1 MLAVLIVILA
11 LFVLSTPYLIG
22 IRRADRESERV
33 FDRTAARLA
42 LDDAVRHARAK
53 LDATHPAVD
62 VTPYW
67 DPTDELSV
75 DNHLAPEFVNANDP
89 KGVMWDLES
98 FDLSG
103 LVDLGSASPGVI
115 ANLIGQH
122 TWLSRAAT
130 EEDAS
135 LSTAST
141 RGFPEEGF
149 LWVGGERMA
158 YLDSNGSSF
167 SDLQRD
173 LFAAFQQNGAGGVN
187 PDCDFSAPRA
197 HDAGAPV
204 LGLAAMAIPEWR
216 TTDAAGQWRVPAD
229 LDQVASA
236 IETSIS
242 GPIGDVSFGEL
253 VGGSTPFGGV
263 GAGPRWQRGARLV
276 SSVVG
281 GIDCALRVDE
291 AHYFNPGTTIR
302 ISNGEASELAI
313 VREVAGS
320 VVRLNRVLNENYDAF
335 DAVVRPL
342 ARRPVNLNSAP
353 PEVLRALFLGLKL
366 KRKNARITDREA
378 DQLVEVVLDSRPFL
392 GFEDFLGRIVRPAA
406 GLAPRTAGAGGS
418 SAIWADVGEDGFM
431 DYEDAEALYKN
442 GLNANDR
449 SLEFSTMPFA
459 FITRG
464 TFELQLRSSINAKSG
479 VQRASLERDQVEVM
493 VPQKELLRVW
503 SRQEDFDEA
512 LRLTRDAPLWATGP
526 AATSRVSMGA
536 NPPSRFAA
544 HFGSL
549 TEGSMEGELAPGF
562 ASREENGWAQLWAVR
577 SDNLDTDYHTRHVEH
592 MDRETSDLEGR
603 ALGRAGAHVA
613 MASDQ
618 TVEWSDVN
626 GGGLLRPFSFSMWVK
641 PERRSNGGLYF
652 DLGDTTYQDTD
663 RISVTEEAGELLVS
677 VLDAGGDHPGT
688 GLLERAEVRVPLEH
702 FPLNTWTHLS
712 IDIRGTRPDQVTVL
726 VDGMARGETS
736 GLTRLSSN
744 LNKTATTIHVD
755 STEGFGAVGE
765 RCVVRIGDEV
775 IEAEVMGPM
784 TLLAIPNA
792 VGVNAG
798 IGGRRSRERER
809 WDTSGTVP
817 LNEGAFK
824 DRNHPSLSPVQLFGY
839 SNALRSEAPSGST
852 NLPSAIGPFA
862 VAEVDMVVA
871 GGQSQG
877 ESIELQGPNGAI
889 HVGFGLRGKQ
899 SNATALN
906 LRRGDDPE
914 GNDSSFLT
922 AFNAAGGYA
931 LLVQRQI
938 NLRYLPTGQLM
949 TQVDGDSLGGM
960 ELIRYSGVSGS
971 TLLLAGRGDVVG
983 SELNS
988 GPSASGAAASSAAF
1002 GARRA
1007 FVTHFEGV
1015 IWDDVSDANEELD
1028 YQVFVIPISLP
1039 AMNVFSGQL
1048 KFIEPDPGI
1057 PEYAQIT
1064 RDGNDRSLTE
1074 WICYDKIVV
1083 PPSGTPPQ
1091 FVRDHPD
1098 VLTRVFQLITRGTVS
1113 AGVNPPPPPPP
1124 VTPPPVT
1131 PPVVDPPLPPGPVT
1145 PPGHV
1150 GPSPPGQLPPQ
1161 EEDTSDPVGGIGG
1174 GSTNAIQAT
1183 SSTLLAPNAATALAL
1198 PTPLPAP
1205 VSPARA
1211 QEEASALDAFGYWKG
1226 DLGVPEDLGYS
1237 LTRAVRQT
1245 LNFRGVMGTYSHAHP
1260 PDALILPVFR
1270 VWRSEEDVGIPG
1282 AGDQAYL
1289 LDENAGSVG
1298 EPVSIH
1304 RTYSPAELYPVLDWQ
1319 SSKYVAG
1326 AGTTSTEVYEEA
1338 KIPVVQDDFLK
1349 QVFVALE
1356 EPIGIFLP
1364 PSVNTAG
1371 VAGQTGGPL
1380 NNREMRAVTRL
1391 VKYPSG
1397 ELPRAVESIAIGGP
1411 FGNSAGIVPDAVVD
1425 ELDFGATLFGDNLS
1439 TGESGRGAALLLA
1452 VEIGSGAGT
1461 IEIQKGLLRDARGF
1475 FNTGNVSPLSG
1486 IPEGGGLLR
1495 IGEEL
1500 IAYQNADQ
1508 GGTSIVI
1515 APGGRGMLGTEEQ
1528 PHRIG
1533 ESIYFMS
1540 HLRTTT
1546 ILGATGPADAE
1557 LALADLHGLPE
1568 SGTLLVGEELLHYTR
1583 SDARRGAGIV
1593 GMPRASEEPG
1603 EEDGEGGAL
1612 FRGRFGTAASSHVVG
1627 TAALLFPTRYWD
1639 RWADSSDAPE
1649 LSYFGF
1655 AAGQENAYWT
1665 GAFFEESESQHA
1677 GAQLGMLVRA
1687 SPDVPWDADPDNTDG
1702 LWLFDG
1708 ATDESTRLSL
1718 GAQSDLL
1725 EWRVFVRYEPGA
1737 FDFVSGLSHGWKTT
1751 PELRFTGA
1759 EFVAP
1764 RVTLYREDR

>member
-1 MLAVLIVILA
+1 MIGRTFDRTGVEARRGGFAMLAVLIVILA
-11 LFVLSTPYLIG
+11 LFVLATPYLIG

-33 FDRTAARLA
+33 YDRTAARLA

-75 DNHLAPEFVNANDP
+75 DNHLDPEFLNANDP
-89 KGVMWDLES
+89 NGVMWDLES

-122 TWLSRAAT
+122 TWLARAAT
-130 EEDAS
+130 ADDAS

-158 YLDSNGSSF
+158 YLDSDGSSF

-173 LFAAFQQNGAGGVN
+173 LFAGYGQSGAGAVN

-216 TTDAAGQWRVPAD
+216 TTDASGLWRVPAD

-236 IETSIS
+236 IESSIS
-242 GPIGDVSFGEL
+242 GPLGDVSFGEL
-253 VGGSTPFGGV
+253 VEGATPFGGV

-291 AHYFNPGTTIR
+291 AHYFNPGTTLR
-302 ISNGEASELAI
+302 ISNGETSELAI

-320 VVRLNRVLNENYDAF
+320 VVRLNRVLNGDYDAF

-378 DQLVEVVLDSRPFL
+378 NRLVEVILDSRPFT

-418 SAIWADVGEDGFM
+418 SPIWAEVGENGFM

-464 TFELQLRSSINAKSG
+464 TFELRLRSSINAKSG

-503 SRQEDFDEA
+503 SRQEDFDEE

-526 AATSRVSMGA
+526 EATSRVSMGA

-549 TEGSMEGELAPGF
+549 TEGSMEGELAPRF

-577 SDNLDTDYHTRHVEH
+577 SDNLETDFHSRHVEH

-603 ALGRAGAHVA
+603 AIGRAGAHVA
-613 MASDQ
+613 MASDP
-618 TVEWSDVN
+618 TVEWSDAN

-652 DLGDTTYQDTD
+652 DLGDSAYQDTD

-677 VLDAGGDHPGT
+677 VLDAGGDHPNT

-712 IDIRGTRPDQVTVL
+712 IDIRGSRPDQVTVL
-726 VDGMARGETS
+726 VDGMARGETA
-736 GLTRLSSN
+736 GLTRLSSS
-744 LNKTATTIHVD
+744 LGETATTIHVD

-765 RCVVRIGDEV
+765 RCVVRIGDEI

-784 TLLAIPNA
+784 TLLASTNQ
-792 VGVNAG
+792 VGTNAG
-798 IGGRRSRERER
+798 MGGRTAREREQ
-809 WDTSGTVP
+809 WGKTQNGFTQ
-817 LNEGAFK
+817 LNLGIQK
-824 DRNHPSLSPVQLFGY
+824 NRVHPALSPVSLFGY
-839 SNALRSEAPSGST
+839 SQPLRSAAPAGST
-852 NLPSAIGPFA
+852 FLPSAIGPFA
-862 VAEVDMVVA
+862 VAETNSVD
-871 GGQSQG
+871 GGDQADGDLIQL
-877 ESIELQGPNGAI
+877 ESSVGA
-889 HVGFGLRGKQ
+889 VTLGYGLRGAGSAGKQ
-899 SNATALN
+899 LV
-906 LRRGDDPE
+906 LRRGDDPN
-914 GNDSSFLT
+914 GGDSSFMS
-922 AFNAAGGYA
+922 AFNVAGGYA
-931 LLVQRQI
+931 LLVQQE
-938 NLRYLPTGQLM
+938 LTFAVEGVPTKV
-949 TQVDGDSLGGM
+949 TVDGEPLGGM
-960 ELIRYSGVSGS
+960 ELIRYSGVNGFN
-971 TLLLAGRGDVVG
+971 LVLAGRADIVQG
-983 SELNS
+983 ELYA
-988 GPSASGAAASSAAF
+988 GGASASTGIN
-1002 GARRA
+1002 RA
-1007 FVTHFEGV
+1007 FVTDFE
-1015 IWDDVSDANEELD
+1015 DANVDWGPNPNGDEELSM
-1028 YQVFVIPISLP
+1028 QLFVVPISIPADKVLP
-1039 AMNVFSGQL
+1039 GPLAPFL
-1048 KFIEPDPGI
+1048 PGALNA
-1057 PEYAQIT
+1057 PEFAQIT
-1064 RDGNDRSLTE
+1064 RRGNDRALTE
-1074 WICYDKIVV
+1074 WICYDKIVA
-1083 PPSGTPPQ
+1083 PPGGTPAQ
-1091 FVRDHPD
+1091 FVRNDQD
-1098 VLTRVFQLITRGTVS
+1098 VLERVFLLITRGLSFTGAVS
-1113 AGVNPPPPPPP
+1113 PPPPP
-1124 VTPPPVT
+1124 VTPPP
-1131 PPVVDPPLPPGPVT
+1131 PG
-1145 PPGHV
+1145 G
-1150 GPSPPGQLPPQ
+1150 GGPGQLPP
-1161 EEDTSDPVGGIGG
+1161 EEGGVPIPVPGGFGG
-1174 GSTNAIQAT
+1174 AILGPQTA
-1183 SSTLLAPNAATALAL
+1183 STALASPAAL
-1198 PTPLPAP
+1198 ASANLAPPLPVTQQGTAGL
-1205 VSPARA
+1205 
-1211 QEEASALDAFGYWKG
+1211 ASFSDWRG
-1226 DLGVPEDLGYS
+1226 DLGAAEDLNFHLS
-1237 LTRAVRQT
+1237 RAVRQT
-1245 LNFRGVMGTYSHAHP
+1245 LNFRGVMGTFSHSHP
-1260 PDALILPVFR
+1260 AGTEVLPVFR
-1270 VWRSEEDVGIPG
+1270 VWKGQADVGMPG
-1282 AGDQAYL
+1282 AGDRAWL
-1289 LDENAGSVG
+1289 LDQSPGSLG
-1298 EPVSIH
+1298 EPVTVH
-1304 RTYSPAELYPVLDWQ
+1304 RSYLPDANYPVQTWQ
-1319 SSKYVAG
+1319 DASYVAG
-1326 AGTTSTEVYEEA
+1326 PGIVGLQAYEEEIA
-1338 KIPVVQDDFLK
+1338 TSAQFRE
-1349 QVFVALE
+1349 QVFVAFE
-1356 EPIGIFLP
+1356 KPIGIFLP
-1364 PSVNTAG
+1364 PSVSTAG
-1371 VAGQTGGPL
+1371 VAGQAAGPL
-1380 NNREMRAVTRL
+1380 ANREMRAVSRL

-1425 ELDFGATLFGDNLS
+1425 ELEFGATLFGDNLS
-1439 TGESGRGAALLLA
+1439 TGESGRGAALLLG
-1452 VEIGSGAGT
+1452 VEIGSGGGT
-1461 IEIQKGLLRDARGF
+1461 IEIQNGTLRDARGF
-1475 FNTGNVSPLSG
+1475 FSTSKVSPLSG

-1495 IGEEL
+1495 IGEEI

-1528 PHRIG
+1528 PHRVG
-1533 ESIYFMS
+1533 ESIYFLS
-1540 HLRTTT
+1540 HLRATTV
-1546 ILGATGPADAE
+1546 LGPTGPADAE
-1557 LALADLHGLPE
+1557 LALADLHGLPQR
-1568 SGTLLVGEELLHYTR
+1568 GTLLVGQELLHYTR

-1627 TAALLFPTRYWD
+1627 TPAVLFPTRYWD
-1639 RWADSSDAPE
+1639 RWADAADAPE
-1649 LSYFGF
+1649 LAYFGF

-1665 GAFFEESESQHA
+1665 GAFFEESEAQHA

-1687 SPDVPWDADPDNTDG
+1687 SPEVPWDADPDNTDG

-1737 FDFVSGLSHGWKTT
+1737 FDFVSGLSHGWKTS